1 MQPMEDGSSSN
12 GSSSVSS
19 LRSRLFSAA
28 LKARAVRFVCTY
40 TAPFV
45 SRVLNVTI
53 LDPAC
58 SALFSFL
65 RCCSIV
71 VLLVHILCVSI
82 VGFHFAA
89 QHSPNLGALLSV
101 ADGVLLFSP
110 VSSSSFTARSQLCI
124 LLVAWQLVGIVVA
137 GLLQFLTKTPFS
149 QSPRMIC
156 RFAALHVELTIMFF
170 LTIVRHSLL
179 FLACDEDANLRAFSD
194 RSCSG
199 PTFAVYAFL
208 SVGTIVASASIVA
221 VFAPTTHAI
230 PLLVPVSRFDFS
242 GIICPLTS
250 VSMRLA
256 PAAVL
261 LLFVLVRIPLLN
273 AFLSAALWIC
283 LLKVVSRLSYPFLKP
298 AAGALFV
305 GVAWAAVALSVWL
318 GVCSLLD
325 SSDAAASVE
334 LPILIV
340 VLVTAVSAGAAYR
353 MRRYRKTVTQFAAA
367 MELDYDTFLAMN
379 TVPRLV
385 RDPAVSRDSPNDS
398 ASTAFPS
405 MESVSNSSGSA
416 VDTSSTPAFS
426 NNSRRLFWAV
436 VLSSPENM
444 IFVARVLLGSSE
456 ANMQLRVQ
464 SCMYLFETVLTQPEY
479 SSCDSIWV
487 YYSSLRLYLSLAG
500 DIRSLQNASTSPNA
514 AEKLGSSSE
523 YRATFRDLTGRNK
536 KRQSIVDTEESAN
549 PNEQR
554 FRFRT
559 KDARTLYYTC
569 ALDER
574 LCLTKLREV
583 ASTDSLSV
591 AKRFSA
597 SLINVLLIDNRV
609 LSLLLF
615 PWAEHEKCV
624 RRVRAFWKLLL
635 SPKPD
640 VSSLPRVVSSIDDHI
655 RLAERYFDILKQRF
669 PKDTEVEKAYHGFL
683 FEMEKVAEPNS
694 EVGAS
699 IPAAQVARVNTWHN
713 TIVQLKDKQIFR
725 LRLSVLLSAFIVLCC
740 VCIAFGVTLYMFSTY
755 SGASETLTLV
765 SRNRRISQGVAIAMR
780 LEIIQPT
787 LTANLALLQSE
798 GDLFQ
803 TNMRNIET
811 ASVPNPAKRNE
822 ILHEKVTP
830 KLYIPAT
837 DSFDTTG
844 RQLSMKDLTLRVG
857 QTASNLAKSSTLTT
871 LQNAST
877 DPSVRYV
884 LDNSISVLFSLL
896 SGSFTKI
903 VSVYDDTYATFVIVL
918 VVLLCI
924 GWVIPLFLLLGLF
937 YPAAKRFVQNRAQLY
952 SFFGSIPKGMVQRIV
967 SGFKIRG
974 TRSTDSA
981 TSESDMETEDVPS
994 GYDDNFAASNGVVP
1008 FRVRKDPLRRLS
1020 VVFILTLLLSS
1031 ILITVICIHGFVFL
1045 SLFRDNTE
1053 LTSVSGDRRSIV
1065 SRLHSLSVEL
1075 VANDTRSWSSRSQI
1089 LVELQDLM
1097 REVSQADLDLRSKY
1111 DGLDSRADSMHYDPF
1126 CSDQSLI
1133 TCRPLATL
1141 LGDFLY
1147 AVSQWASAAQ
1157 DPSDLNL
1164 PLYTSIS
1171 QMESYLVSQ
1180 FLTLLTY
1187 QNAAY
1192 DRRVDVHYTSVI
1204 VCFAVLLPILFACF
1218 VWLISSLAGLEHE
1231 SQRARLLF
1239 LWLPWNWLK
1248 AWPLFG
1254 VILFGD
1260 SAYNGEDANVY
1271 HADLLKLSKLQLV
1284 ERQVDLQTRFS
1295 RLLETSKDGILE
1307 IALHVPAFGRGD
1319 REESPETIMDVE
1331 MTGRKG
1337 PGSQLGIVSSGS
1349 RDPRVENCNRA
1360 FCSMVGL
1367 DNRMVLGRSLCSFAA
1382 TADDTVLIQRALSPD
1397 SVTRHV
1403 DVQFSRGLSGAPFP
1417 VRLDISRTSDSSH
1430 AELKDAQSE
1439 QNSADTT
1446 VTFLVFVRD
1455 MSETVRRETLLEAEK
1470 RRADTLLQNILP
1482 YSVADRLQRG
1492 ETLIADMYDEVTIFF
1507 SDIKGFTQLSSA
1519 LTPAHLVRMLNSL
1532 VTGMD
1537 RLALHYGVEK
1547 VKTIGDAYLCV
1558 AGAPQPCVDH
1568 PVRMIEFS
1576 FACMEL
1582 VKRLNDSGVLGLKD
1596 PLQIR
1601 VGVHSGQ
1608 VIAGCIGENRYIWDV
1623 YSEDVNICS
1632 RLESTGFPGRIHIS
1646 RATFERVHS
1655 MYDCETRTVML
1666 KGVGEATTY
1675 FVHGRTGS
1683 TVFGFPEPNWEEILD
1698 PTDRSRVSS
1707 AAPSVNRSV
1716 VRQVVPKTV
1725 SISLE
1730 RRPAP
1735 L

>member
-1 MQPMEDGSSSN
+1 MLPFWTP
-12 GSSSVSS
+12 
-19 LRSRLFSAA
+19 LAPKCFRSYAA
-28 LKARAVRFVCTY
+28 V
-40 TAPFV
+40 PFPCFFF
-45 SRVLNVTI
+45 T
-53 LDPAC
+53 
-58 SALFSFL
+58 
-65 RCCSIV
+65 
-71 VLLVHILCVSI
+71 LCVCI
-82 VGFHFAA
+82 VGFRFVAQDSSNLDALVTAA
-89 QHSPNLGALLSV
+89 DSI
-101 ADGVLLFSP
+101 LLFSP
-110 VSSSSFTARSQLCI
+110 ASSPSFTARSQLCI
-124 LLVAWQLVGIVVA
+124 LLTTWQLVGIVVA
-137 GLLQFLTKTPFS
+137 CLLQFLTKTPFS

-156 RFAALHVELTIMFF
+156 RLVALHVELTIMFF
-170 LTIVRHSLL
+170 LTIVRHTLL
-179 FLACDEDANLRAFSD
+179 FLACDDDADLRTFSD
-194 RSCSG
+194 QSCSG
-199 PTFAVYAFL
+199 ATFAAYAFM
-208 SVGTIVASASIVA
+208 SVVTMAASTAVVA
-221 VFAPTTHAI
+221 VFAPTTHAF

-242 GIICPLTS
+242 GVICPLTS
-250 VSMRLA
+250 ISMWLVPALA
-256 PAAVL
+256 
-261 LLFVLVRIPLLN
+261 LLFFVLIHVPLLN
-273 AFLSAALWIC
+273 AFLTAVLWVC
-283 LLKVVSRLSYPFLKP
+283 LLRAVSRLSCPFLKP
-298 AAGALFV
+298 TVGVLFA
-305 GVAWAAVALSVWL
+305 GVAWAAIAMSFWI
-318 GVCSLLD
+318 GVCSLMD
-325 SSDAAASVE
+325 SNVVSSVG
-334 LPILIV
+334 LPVLIALLV
-340 VLVTAVSAGAAYR
+340 GAVLTGALYH
-353 MRRYRKTVTQFAAA
+353 MHRYRRTVEQFAAA
-367 MELDYDTFLAMN
+367 MELDYRDFLDMK

-385 RDPAVSRDSPNDS
+385 LDAGLSRDSPIE
-398 ASTAFPS
+398 ATSTAFPS
-405 MESVSNSSGSA
+405 MESVSYCSSSSVA
-416 VDTSSTPAFS
+416 DTQPSFVYSE
-426 NNSRRLFWAV
+426 NSRRLFWAV

-444 IFVARVLLGSSE
+444 IFVARVLLGSLE
-456 ANMQLRVQ
+456 PNMQQRVR

-500 DIRSLQNASTSPNA
+500 DIRSMQYALNA
-514 AEKLGSSSE
+514 AENPISSSKQ
-523 YRATFRDLTGRNK
+523 RIRFSDLTGRNK
-536 KRQSIVDTEESAN
+536 KRQVTAETEEPAD
-549 PNEQR
+549 PNEER
-554 FRFRT
+554 FRFRA
-559 KDARTLYYTC
+559 KDARTLYYAC

-583 ASTDSLSV
+583 ASTESLSV

-640 VSSLPRVVSSIDDHI
+640 VSALPRVVSSIDDHI
-655 RLAERYFDILKQRF
+655 RQAERYFDILKQRF
-669 PKDTEVEKAYHGFL
+669 PKDTEIEKAYHGFL
-683 FEMEKVAEPNS
+683 FEMEKIAEPNS
-694 EVGAS
+694 EAASS
-699 IPAAQVARVNTWHN
+699 IPAAQVARVNTWHD
-713 TIVQLKDKQIFR
+713 TIVLLKDKQIFR
-725 LRLSVLLSAFIVLCC
+725 LRLSVLLSALVVLSC
-740 VCIAFGVTLYMFSTY
+740 VCIAFGVALYMFSTY
-755 SGASETLTLV
+755 EGASETLILV

-780 LEIIQPT
+780 LEIMQPSV
-787 LTANLALLQSE
+787 AAHADKLQSE
-798 GDLFQ
+798 GNLLQ
-803 TNMRNIET
+803 TNMRNVET
-811 ASVPNPAKRNE
+811 ASVPNSAKRNE
-822 ILHEKVTP
+822 ILHEKITP

-837 DSFDTTG
+837 DSFDVTG

-857 QTASNLAKSSTLTT
+857 QTASSLARANTVAT

-877 DPSVRYV
+877 DPSVRFV
-884 LDNSISVLFSLL
+884 LDNSISVLFSFL
-896 SGSFTKI
+896 SGSFSKI
-903 VSVYDDTYATFVIVL
+903 VTVYDDTYATFVIVL
-918 VVLLCI
+918 AVLLCI
-924 GWVIPLFLLLGLF
+924 GWLIPLLLLLGLF
-937 YPAAKRFVQNRAQLY
+937 YPASKRFVKNRAQLY

-967 SGFKIRG
+967 SAFKIRG

-981 TSESDMETEDVPS
+981 TSESDMETDDAPS

-1008 FRVRKDPLRRLS
+1008 FRVRRDPLRRLS
-1020 VVFILTLLLSS
+1020 VVFAITLLLSS
-1031 ILITVICIHGFVFL
+1031 ILITVVCIHGFVFL
-1045 SLFRDNTE
+1045 SFFRDNTE
-1053 LTSVSGDRRSIV
+1053 LTSLSGDRRSIM
-1065 SRLHSLSVEL
+1065 SRLHCLSIEL
-1075 VANDTRSWSSRSQI
+1075 IANDTRAWSSRSQI
-1089 LVELQDLM
+1089 FTELQDSL
-1097 REVSQADLDLRSKY
+1097 RDLAQADLDLRAKF

-1126 CSDQSLI
+1126 CSDQTLI
-1133 TCRPLATL
+1133 TCRPLASL
-1141 LGDFLY
+1141 FGDYLN
-1147 AVSQWASAAQ
+1147 AVSQWASFANS
-1157 DPSDLNL
+1157 PSDLNL
-1164 PLYTSIS
+1164 PLYSSIS
-1171 QMESYLVSQ
+1171 QMESYFADQ
-1180 FLTLLTY
+1180 FLILVRY
-1187 QNAAY
+1187 QNTAY
-1192 DRRVDVHYTSVI
+1192 DRRVDVLYTSVI
-1204 VCFAVLLPILFACF
+1204 VCFAVLLPVLFLCF
-1218 VWLISSLAGLEHE
+1218 AWLLNSLAGLEHE

-1248 AWPLFG
+1248 SWPLFG

-1260 SAYNGEDANVY
+1260 SAYSGEDANVY

-1307 IALHVPAFGRGD
+1307 IALHVSTFGAGDQRGSPEAIFD
-1319 REESPETIMDVE
+1319 EES
-1331 MTGRKG
+1331 TGRRG
-1337 PGSQLGIVSSGS
+1337 RGSQLGLSSSGS

-1417 VRLDISRTSDSSH
+1417 VRLDISRTSDTSH
-1430 AELKDAQSE
+1430 AELKDAESA
-1439 QNSADTT
+1439 QNPTDTT

-1482 YSVADRLQRG
+1482 HSIADRLQRG

-1582 VKRLNDSGVLGLKD
+1582 VRRLNESGMLGLKE

-1632 RLESTGFPGRIHIS
+1632 RLESTGCPGRIHVS

-1655 MYDCETRTVML
+1655 IYDCETRKVML
-1666 KGVGEATTY
+1666 KGVGEVTTY
-1675 FVHGRTGS
+1675 FVHGQTES
-1683 TVFGFPEPNWEEILD
+1683 AVFGFPEPNWEEILD

-1707 AAPSVNRSV
+1707 AAPAVNRSV
-1716 VRQVVPKTV
+1716 VRQVIIPKTV

-1730 RRPAP
+1730 KR
-1735 L
+1735 LDL